1 MLCGL
6 EAEILTTDSR
16 QQLMSDHFAGCGS
29 LVSVKLTQFL
39 PIIFCSTCRNKYLVL
54 GAVKHTCA
62 ADRTDPTNLFDSAK
76 VDSHVLACSF
86 SERSPSQ
93 PAAAAYHCELG
104 LKLI

>member
-6 EAEILTTDSR
+6 EAEILTTDRR
-16 QQLMSDHFAGCGS
+16 QQLLSDHIEGGRT
-29 LVSVKLTQFL
+29 LVSVKLTHFL
-39 PIIFCSTCRNKYLVL
+39 PIIFCSTRRNKYLVL

-62 ADRTDPTNLFDSAK
+62 ADCTNPTNLFDSAK

-86 SERSPSQ
+86 SERPPSQ
-93 PAAAAYHCELG
+93 PAAAAYHCELR